1 MCKEL
6 EHTGLKTGKS
16 LCTCFSMN
24 KFYTILPHA
33 RQAVLTGG
41 SDVEKAGTNY
51 RDKTI
56 LRVFLFFIIC
66 RFYKF
71 TFSEQT

>member
-1 MCKEL
+1 
-6 EHTGLKTGKS
+6 
-16 LCTCFSMN
+16 MN

-41 SDVEKAGTNY
+41 SDGEEAGTNY
-51 RDKTI
+51 RSKTM
-56 LRVFLFFIIC
+56 LQVFLFFISC